1 VRGRKR
7 RIDFALTLE
16 IMISNVVSRRDG
28 KEVDG
33 TQTPFATASGPTFAF
48 HLGEEDSGGL
58 IADETGFLKK
68 GGSP

>member
-1 VRGRKR
+1 
-7 RIDFALTLE
+7 
-16 IMISNVVSRRDG
+16 MISNVVSRRDG